1 MVSPRDGPR
10 VRCSV
15 NTSARTLAGR
25 RMAAALLRSVGSAG
39 RALAADVGDAI
50 WPRVCWVC
58 GLPAALDTRPFACEE
73 HDLAPAIA
81 SMREGPRCGR
91 CAGRLPPGIRHGFTC
106 AACRL
111 RGGSPARAICAIDYR
126 VSGAADWLLRF
137 KHGARRDLAVPLA
150 GILAAACREADDWSA
165 DRMLVPVPLHPA
177 RRLERGH
184 DQAALLAA
192 ELEALGLGRS
202 APALRR
208 IRHTPAQGAPDA
220 PSRAA
225 NVRGAF
231 AVRRP
236 RGLVRGVSV
245 WIVDDVL
252 TTGSTAAACALA
264 LRRAG
269 AREVGV
275 LAVARAGGRPSTLA
289 PR

>member
-1 MVSPRDGPR
+1 M
-10 VRCSV
+10 
-15 NTSARTLAGR
+15 
-25 RMAAALLRSVGSAG
+25 
-39 RALAADVGDAI
+39 DAI

-58 GLPAALDTRPFACEE
+58 GAPAVTGTAPLACEE
-73 HDLAPAIA
+73 HDLGPAMA
-81 SMREGPRCGR
+81 SMRSGPRCGR
-91 CAGRLPPGIRHGFTC
+91 CAGQLPPGIRDGLTC

-111 RGGSPARAICAIDYR
+111 RGGAPSRAICAVDYR
-126 VSGAADWLLRF
+126 VAGAADWLLRF

-150 GILAAACREADDWSA
+150 GILAAACREADHGIA
-165 DRMLVPVPLHPA
+165 DSMLVPVPLHPA

-184 DQAALLAA
+184 DQAALLAT
-192 ELEALGLGRS
+192 ELEGLGVGHF
-202 APALRR
+202 APLLRR
-208 IRHTPAQGAPDA
+208 TRHTPAQGAPDA

-225 NVRGAF
+225 NVRRAF

-236 RGLVRGVSV
+236 TRLAQGLSV

-252 TTGSTAAACALA
+252 TTGATVAACALA

-275 LAVARAGGRPSTLA
+275 LAVARAGGWPGTLA